1 MISDEIIRRRIPP
14 NFAYKI
20 PHSEL
25 IDQQD
30 PTLDLDMHSGHGA
43 NVNLPGNKNSPDVDP
58 IESPR
63 VEDEKGPGK
72 FKMVTPNVFPGSY
85 TRLIATDQSAI
96 AAEIRKYVS
105 SNHVNPLGNASYI
118 EYRRRLARFSS
129 HSF

>member
-1 MISDEIIRRRIPP
+1 MIPDEIIRRRIPP
-14 NFAYKI
+14 DFSHKL

-30 PTLDLDMHSGHGA
+30 PTLDLDIYSGHGA
-43 NVNLPGNKNSPDVDP
+43 NVNLPGKKSPDVDP
-58 IESPR
+58 VESPR
-63 VEDEKGPGK
+63 IEGEKGPSK

-85 TRLIATDQSAI
+85 ARLIATDQSAI

-118 EYRRRLARFSS
+118 EYRRRLARFS